1 MPTLRDKRFLRFIVV
16 GGVNT
21 AFGYSVFALLILVGA
36 HYAVAA
42 LLSTICGVLFNFR
55 TTGRFVFENRDSS
68 LLLRFV
74 GVYAICYVTG
84 VLLLRL
90 SRALGVDILLAA
102 AVLAFPMAVF
112 SYTLNRLLVFRV
124 AV

>member
-1 MPTLRDKRFLRFIVV
+1 MHHLRDKRFLRFIVV
-16 GGVNT
+16 GAVNT
-21 AFGYSVFALLILVGA
+21 AFGYSVFALLILAGA

-55 TTGRFVFENRDSS
+55 TTGRFVFKNRDSS
-68 LLLRFV
+68 LLLRFA
-74 GVYAICYVTG
+74 GVYAICYVAG
-84 VLLLRL
+84 VLLLRF

>member
-1 MPTLRDKRFLRFIVV
+1 MHHLRDKRFLRFIVV

-21 AFGYSVFALLILVGA
+21 AFGYGAFALLILIGA

-42 LLSTICGVLFNFR
+42 LISTICGVLFNFQ
-55 TTGRFVFENRDSS
+55 TTGRLVFENRDSA

-74 GVYAICYVTG
+74 GVYAIGYVTG

-90 SRALGVDILLAA
+90 SKALGVDILLAA

-112 SYTLNRLLVFRV
+112 SYTLNRLLVFR
-124 AV
+124 AAT